1 MITSAPLIIV
11 LLLLTV
17 GLVVTVIAAWRKA
30 RFAPEITIAFVTVSL
45 LLWLLLGTNL
55 PHSLTLVKWS
65 AGGVEVSWS
74 LLVDT
79 LTWRSSLYLLLLS
92 TAALLIARPQLKPG
106 AQDLEISPTQWLL
119 LPILL
124 LLVLTGLLAIWADS
138 LAGLASS
145 WTILAISWF
154 AFIWIAG
161 RPITQVRRNLTY
173 GGTLLLGVGF
183 LWLAEATLPSSLSG
197 ISDAENW
204 SEPAIIWT
212 SLAAMVYLGAIPFQW
227 WRSID
232 QWNKLSTSA
241 TALIYLVPGIVGG
254 SLLARIASFDATN
267 TGYLLFVTGFG
278 LIGYLVGISLA
289 WIHLG
294 KPRKSLSGLILAE
307 AGMVMLVGVWATPTA
322 AVAQVGVFTLA
333 MAAFYLVSEK
343 PQWRFNW
350 PIILPVGALAGM
362 PMTIGFLGLTDLY
375 SSWLDRDLLT
385 LMLVAVFLNI
395 PLIAVSIL
403 AWRSEELLTRR
414 EPFDRFQPILDAG
427 GLALLSLGLFALPDF
442 SLASNDFLILLSLG
456 LAGVGGITLAW
467 FVGRTSLAQTELKD
481 AFRLNLPRNQVRKL
495 FEQLVASITLV
506 VREAVTIL
514 EGEGGMLWVVVLIIV
529 MWLARRG

>member
-1 MITSAPLIIV
+1 MITSILLVIV
-11 LLLLTV
+11 LLFLTV
-17 GLVVTVIAAWRKA
+17 GVVVTAIAAWRKA
-30 RFAPEITIAFVTVSL
+30 RFVPEIAIAFVTSSL
-45 LLWLLLGTNL
+45 LLWLLLGSNL

-65 AGGVEVSWS
+65 AGGLELSWS
-74 LLVDT
+74 LLVDS
-79 LTWRSSLYLLLLS
+79 LTWRTSLYLLLLS

-106 AQDLEISPTQWLL
+106 AYYLNISPTQWLV
-119 LPILL
+119 LPALL

-145 WTILAISWF
+145 WTILATSWF
-154 AFIWIAG
+154 AFTWIAG
-161 RPITQVRRNLTY
+161 QPITQVRRTLTY
-173 GGTLLLGVGF
+173 GGTLLLGVSF
-183 LWLAEATLPSSLSG
+183 LWLAEAALPGSLSG
-197 ISDAENW
+197 ISDGENW
-204 SEPAIIWT
+204 SEPAIIWA

-232 QWNKLSTSA
+232 QGANLSTST
-241 TALIYLVPGIVGG
+241 TAIIYLVPGIVGG

-267 TGYLLFVTGFG
+267 SGYLLFITGFG
-278 LIGYLVGISLA
+278 LIGFLIGISMA

-307 AGMVMLVGVWATPTA
+307 AGMVMLVGVWASPTA
-322 AVAQVGVFTLA
+322 VVAQVGVFALA

-350 PIILPVGALAGM
+350 PIIMPVVAIAGM
-362 PMTIGFLGLTDLY
+362 PLTLGFLSLASLY
-375 SSWLDRDLLT
+375 SSWLDRNLLT

-395 PLIAVSIL
+395 PLIAVAIL
-403 AWRSEELLTRR
+403 AWRSDELLTRR

-442 SLASNDFLILLSLG
+442 SPASDYFLVWLSLV
-456 LAGVGGITLAW
+456 LAGVGGIALAW
-467 FVGRTSLAQTELKD
+467 FAGRSSLAQTDLKD
-481 AFRLNLPRNQVRKL
+481 AFRLNIPRNQAQKL
-495 FEQLVASITLV
+495 FEQLVTAITLV
-506 VREAVTIL
+506 VREAITIL